1 MPRGTA
7 WLGSTFWN
15 GKVGFFP
22 ISQRPDRDKVMT
34 DARRCRVLFVEDEA
48 LISLMVEDML
58 LDFGIEIVGPA
69 ATLENALELAR
80 DADIDA
86 AVLDIN
92 VGGVFTYPV
101 ADVVQ
106 ARGLP
111 VIFSTGYQATVLPER
126 FRGAQ
131 VLHKPF
137 DAKSLHD
144 VLEVA
149 LAESPCEMS
158 AA

>member
-1 MPRGTA
+1 MSET
-7 WLGSTFWN
+7 
-15 GKVGFFP
+15 
-22 ISQRPDRDKVMT
+22 
-34 DARRCRVLFVEDEA
+34 RRCRILVVEDEA

-69 ATLENALELAR
+69 ATLENALELAH

-92 VGGVFTYPV
+92 VSGVLTYSV
-101 ADVVQ
+101 ADVVL

-111 VIFSTGYQATVLPER
+111 VIFSTGYEPAALPKR
-126 FRGAQ
+126 FRSAQ

-144 VLEVA
+144 TLGVA
-149 LAESPCEMS
+149 LAQSPCDMS